1 MQYYVGNNKRRSDCV
16 MLCGIYAGSK
26 IRRADNFGC
35 LLSDTGSALGS
46 HYLKRTLYGIPK
58 KYLLSPQ
65 NTQVLVPTY
74 LLLVRRV
81 ISFMARGFHG
91 VIASARVSE
100 FHTRKLR
107 RQTADI
113 DTADRLT
120 DRDQIRH
127 YVVDI
132 YYKSTT

>member
-1 MQYYVGNNKRRSDCV
+1 

-35 LLSDTGSALGS
+35 LTLVQPLVPTTSSGSCTEFRKS
-46 HYLKRTLYGIPK
+46 PK

-81 ISFMARGFHG
+81 ISSMARAFHG
-91 VIASARVSE
+91 VIASARISAR
-100 FHTRKLR
+100 F
-107 RQTADI
+107 
-113 DTADRLT
+113 
-120 DRDQIRH
+120 
-127 YVVDI
+127 
-132 YYKSTT
+132 

>member
-1 MQYYVGNNKRRSDCV
+1 
-16 MLCGIYAGSK
+16 MLCGIYAGSQF
-26 IRRADNFGC
+26 RRADNFGC
-35 LLSDTGSALGS
+35 LTLVQPLVLGS
-46 HYLKRTLYGIPK
+46 HYLKRPLYGIPK

-81 ISFMARGFHG
+81 ISSMAPGFHG

-113 DTADRLT
+113 DTDR
-120 DRDQIRH
+120 
-127 YVVDI
+127 
-132 YYKSTT
+132 